1 MNSSYLLII
10 LIFIV
15 GLLVQSKLKRV
26 FEKYSRVRAPWGMT
40 GAQIAEK
47 MLRDNGIYNVRVTSV
62 NGSLTDHFNPANMTV
77 NLSESVYGEC
87 SVSAAAVA
95 AHECGH
101 AVQHAQGYAPLKL
114 RTILVPVVNFS
125 SMLSQIVIIA
135 GILLINVIPALFWIG
150 IIMFAMIFFFSLVT
164 LPVEFNASHR
174 AVAWLE
180 SSGTLSQQEL
190 EGAKESLKWAAMTY
204 VVSAISALVTL
215 VYYLGFADRRN

>member
-15 GLLVQSKLKRV
+15 GLLVQSKLKSV
-26 FEKYSRVRAPWGMT
+26 FEKYSRVMAPWGMT